1 MPRPLRRLALAAAAF
16 ALSASAA
23 FAGPDAKA
31 IDAARAKAVEYLKTV
46 QNDDGS
52 WTSPNSVGVTGV
64 IVVGLLDAGL
74 TADAPAVAKALKYL
88 GGFLQ
93 KDGGVYAPKSNHK
106 NYETALAL
114 VAFTRANTDG
124 RYDEKIKAAEKF
136 LKDLQWDEGEGIESG
151 DTKYGGAGYGGS
163 SRPDLSNTSFF
174 VEALKEAGVKED
186 DPAMKK
192 ALVFISRCQNRE
204 SEFNTTPFA
213 TKVNDGGFYYTPAAG
228 GTSQAGTTENGGL
241 RSYASMT
248 YSGLKS
254 MIYAGLDKDDPR
266 TKAAFEW
273 AQKHYS
279 VTENPGLGQQGLYYY
294 YQTFAKALDA
304 LKVDRFEDAAGKTH
318 DWRSD
323 LAAELLKRQNP
334 NGSWVNTADRFMEGD
349 PNLVTA
355 YTLMALARVSP
366 PATK

>member
-1 MPRPLRRLALAAAAF
+1 MPSQMRCAALAATTAVLLAAP
-16 ALSASAA
+16 AL
-23 FAGPDAKA
+23 AGPDPKA
-31 IDAARAKAVEYLKTV
+31 IDAARAKAVEYLKAV

-52 WTSPNSVGVTGV
+52 WTSPSAVGVTGV
-64 IVVGLLDAGL
+64 ITVGLFDAGL
-74 TADAPAVAKALKYL
+74 TADDPAVAKALKYL
-88 GGFLQ
+88 EGFIQ
-93 KDGGVYAPKSNHK
+93 KDGGLYSPMSRHK

-114 VAFTRANTDG
+114 VAFARANKDG
-124 RYDEKIKAAEKF
+124 RYDEKIKAAEEF

-151 DTKYGGAGYGGS
+151 DTKYGGAGYGSS

-228 GTSQAGTTENGGL
+228 GNSQAGNTENGGL

-266 TKAAFEW
+266 AKAAYDW
-273 AQKHYS
+273 AQKHYT
-279 VTENPGLGQQGLYYY
+279 VVENPGLGQQGLYYY

-304 LKVDRFEDAAGKTH
+304 LKVDRCEDAAGKAH

-323 LAAELLKRQNP
+323 LAAEILKRQNA

-366 PATK
+366 PAAK